1 MNLKHIVTCMKI
13 TCQFHNIIVWI
24 IMIKIQGASHDPE
37 DLKLW
42 KQFEIL
48 RKEKISRHIF
58 I

>member
-1 MNLKHIVTCMKI
+1 M
-13 TCQFHNIIVWI
+13 HNYIIVWI